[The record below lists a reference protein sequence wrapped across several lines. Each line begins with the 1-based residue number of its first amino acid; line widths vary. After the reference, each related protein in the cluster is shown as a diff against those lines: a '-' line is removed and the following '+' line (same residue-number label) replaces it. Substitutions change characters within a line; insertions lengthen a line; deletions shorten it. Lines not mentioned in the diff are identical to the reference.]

1 MKLAIA
7 TCLAAL
13 SLASTALAEVTV
25 TATLDKAQPARVKF
39 IAADA
44 VWDCQGAT
52 CVAQVAPD
60 TAQGVSGCKDLAKN
74 VGQISAYSTETRT
87 LDAKGLER
95 CNASL
100 APTATA
106 SR

>member
-25 TATLDKAQPARVKF
+25 TATLDKPQPTRVKF

-60 TAQGVSGCKDLAKN
+60 TAQGVTGCKDLAKQ
-74 VGQISAYSTETRT
+74 VGNIQTYSTETRT

>member
-7 TCLAAL
+7 TCLATL
-13 SLASTALAEVTV
+13 SLAGSALAEVTV
-25 TATLDKAQPARVKF
+25 TATLDKPQPTRVKF
-39 IAADA
+39 VAADA
-44 VWDCQGAT
+44 VWECAGAT
-52 CVAQVAPD
+52 CVAQIAPD
-60 TAQGVSGCKDLAKN
+60 TAQGVSGCKDLAKQ
-74 VGQISAYSTETRT
+74 VGGIQAYSTETRT